1 MAMGGPSYRIFA
13 WPSFARGRQA
23 GCLEESGGMPWEVL
37 MPASRKA
44 WNRAGRNGPKGDP
57 PGGGLKG
64 EKAIDQ

>member
-1 MAMGGPSYRIFA
+1 
-13 WPSFARGRQA
+13 
-23 GCLEESGGMPWEVL
+23 

-64 EKAIDQ
+64 EKAIDQQKHSGKIRR